1 MYVKVAGNTVQKYP
15 YSFNELKRDNPQVS
29 FPQTPTQQILELFG
43 VFEVVD
49 GTKPTFNPETEQ
61 LSRSDNPVKTGS
73 DWVLGWNV
81 IPLDADTKFQKKRS
95 SGIPAN
101 YDNLDIEALGILRDE
116 VQHFDNGSQ
125 VTTPGC
131 ALVATALGV
140 NEDNIR
146 NAVRNKGNAYR
157 TAIITAWAERRVA
170 KGGA

>member
-15 YSFNELKRDNPQVS
+15 YSFNELRRDNKQVS
-29 FPQTPTQQILELFG
+29 FPLAPTPEILASFN

-61 LSRSDNPVKTGS
+61 LSRSDNPVKIG
-73 DWVLGWNV
+73 DRWELGWSV
-81 IPLDADTKFQKKRS
+81 RPLDPDTKFQKRRNA
-95 SGIPAN
+95 GIPNN

-125 VTTPGC
+125 LNTPGC
-131 ALVATALGV
+131 ALAASILAV
-140 NEDNIR
+140 NEDAVR
-146 NAVRNKGNAYR
+146 NAVRAKGNGYR
-157 TAIITAWAERRVA
+157 TSIITAWAERRVA